1 MNEMEDFCRAEVRVP
16 IGILDGAFPGGNGL
30 LFGENFLKFFS
41 VDNHIPKVLLYDRW
55 VKKTFTSA
63 KNNDPHSFAVSARLA
78 DAAPDAMAHRGTGVQ
93 QLGPLDC
100 LFSAEVFQERKRA

>member
-41 VDNHIPKVLLYDRW
+41 VDNHITKILLYDR
-55 VKKTFTSA
+55 
-63 KNNDPHSFAVSARLA
+63 
-78 DAAPDAMAHRGTGVQ
+78 
-93 QLGPLDC
+93 
-100 LFSAEVFQERKRA
+100 